1 MEYNAC
7 DERELWPERS
17 KLTAGI
23 STVLILFILAWM
35 PAHAYQLGSGDEISI
50 IVAGSPEFSVE
61 GKIGP
66 DGTIGVPYLGQV
78 NLEGRTA
85 RETENHLA
93 TLFQQ
98 RGLLVDPQVAVTVTR
113 YRSRMVTVTGEVH
126 KPGQYALEGESS
138 LIDVIARAGGLN
150 ARGADH
156 FFLVR
161 NRPEGRKR
169 YQLTFEQVTS
179 GEYKDVRAQA
189 GDVIVVPKQPVFYI
203 EGAINN
209 PGQYPLETDLTVMQ
223 AIAIGGGLTPR
234 GSYSGLEI
242 HRKTDNGEVKELEAD
257 LKESLKPNDVL
268 FVKERWF

>member
-7 DERELWPERS
+7 GERGLWPGGP
-17 KLTAGI
+17 KLAARM
-23 STVLILFILAWM
+23 STVLILLILAWM

-50 IVAGSPEFSVE
+50 LVAGSPEFSVE

-66 DGTIGVPYLGQV
+66 DGTIGIPYLGQV
-78 NLEGRTA
+78 NLEGRTPHQA
-85 RETENHLA
+85 ENHLA
-93 TLFQQ
+93 TLFQES
-98 RGLLVDPQVAVTVTR
+98 GLLVNPQVAVTVTR
-113 YRSRMVTVTGEVH
+113 YRSQMVTVIGEVH
-126 KPGQYALEGESS
+126 KPGQYALESESS
-138 LIDVIARAGGLN
+138 LIEVIAQAGGLT

-169 YQLTFEQVTS
+169 YRLTFQQVTS
-179 GEYKDVRAQA
+179 GEYKDVRAKA

-242 HRKTDNGEVKELEAD
+242 HRKTDNGEVKELEAE
-257 LKESLKPNDVL
+257 LKDPLKPNDVL